1 VAGRC
6 EQRGVDAC
14 ELHKRERGLP
24 ARPEREKHGD
34 DDSGGRELVYGEPL
48 EVERLNQERGE
59 KTRAEDHIAIY
70 KDLVNTNVKMYA
82 MGEINQN

>member
-24 ARPEREKHGD
+24 ARTKREEHGD

-59 KTRAEDHIAIY
+59 KTRAEDNVAVNQE
-70 KDLVNTNVKMYA
+70 LVNTNVEMYA
-82 MGEINQN
+82 M